1 MPFVCLLL
9 QCLERNELNA
19 VKQNLF
25 LSKLMSSPEN
35 QWFGFEIPGKRFG
48 LPLSSISS
56 IFHLGNREQ
65 MGWLED
71 HLEVYEGVPV
81 FLVAPHKLFNFEQS
95 TAWQH
100 DGSLPLTWAI
110 ILKNKDDAH
119 IGFRASKTYGP
130 FESTV
135 SDDGMVQYG
144 DVSIP
149 LIELVEM
156 A

>member
-1 MPFVCLLL
+1 
-9 QCLERNELNA
+9 
-19 VKQNLF
+19 
-25 LSKLMSSPEN
+25 MSSQEN

-48 LPLSSISS
+48 LPLSSIAS

-81 FLVAPHKLFNFEQS
+81 FLVAPHKLFNFDQA

-100 DGSLPLTWAI
+100 EGSLPLIWAI
-110 ILKNKDDAH
+110 ILKNADDAH

-130 FESTV
+130 FEYAV

-144 DVSIP
+144 NIAIP
-149 LIELVEM
+149 LIEFAET